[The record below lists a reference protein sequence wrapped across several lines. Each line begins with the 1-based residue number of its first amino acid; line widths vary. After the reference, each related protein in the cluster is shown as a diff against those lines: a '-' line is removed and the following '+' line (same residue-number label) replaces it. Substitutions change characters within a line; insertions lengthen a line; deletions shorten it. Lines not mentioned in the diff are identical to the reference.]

1 MDSDQKNHAEPNPKI
16 AILLKDARQRLVDTG
31 TRNRLVHVNRSAS
44 GANVLNIINERS
56 DDVFD
61 ILKNKSRKMRFKAT
75 GKDKP
80 KLDENA
86 PVLIEEP
93 VLKEP
98 FDESRYTDNQ
108 LETLLGPDAQQK
120 RLLRLASEARTA
132 EEEQGINILYL
143 SLGFLTWFE
152 DKSSAVKREAPLI
165 LLPVELNRNAKTST
179 YDIKCRDDDI
189 VTNLSLQER
198 LGGDFGLELPEINT
212 DEEGWS
218 PSVYFEKVRSII
230 ESKPEWSIDENGMQL
245 GFFSFAK
252 LLMLRDL
259 DPENWPSGGLESK
272 PLIDGLLASGF
283 ESDNPLFDKDDRLDK
298 KLSPADII
306 QVVDADASQT
316 KVIEEVRS
324 GRNLV
329 VQGPPGTG
337 KSQTIT
343 NIIASAVHDGK
354 TVLFVAEK
362 MAALSVVH
370 RRLKSTGLE
379 SICLEL
385 HSRAANKK
393 LVLAELARTLNAGS
407 AVPVFPDTPDK
418 LTSIRNGLNEVADIL
433 HSDIFD
439 IGETPFK
446 ILSELVHFAG
456 KNTPPP
462 KIDGTTLA
470 GLSSD
475 QILAIEKLIDGYCS
489 QLGEDK
495 DRTSNPFYGVNNLD
509 LQPMDVQRLQV
520 IVSDLY
526 KETSSFTKNAKQAM
540 EIAKF
545 KGPSFDE
552 IYKAADFF
560 QMVSQAPE
568 HAPDLV
574 SLFQDESTVSKLR
587 TALDIGHKWQDV
599 RKDGAS
605 QYVEAAWT
613 SPVDH
618 LRGPIASA
626 VGSFFSKFGGAY
638 RSASRELATL
648 LQLTIPKS
656 AEERLVLVDQL
667 LAAHTKRKHF
677 EECESFLMHALGNN
691 WHGEST
697 PFEKIL
703 AVGNWYQEVHQKQP
717 DVPVQTV
724 AGLAGKSDPTKKLA
738 HFLKTNAES
747 IFTAATDIFVKL
759 DLNLKQAF
767 SCTSLEQVP
776 LDALAFKLQSIAQNQ
791 MKYGDW
797 VKLAQTI
804 KKLETANLSDI
815 ISRIDAGEL
824 LPSSAKA
831 EIRYARAETLW
842 NKALAE
848 QPKLKQIANLQR
860 HELVEQFRQL
870 EKQRIDDV
878 KTIVRAKHLAQLPNG
893 SIGEM
898 GIIRGEIG
906 KKRRIKP
913 VRKLME
919 AAGNMIQRIKPVL
932 LMSPISIAQFLP
944 PETVEFDLLVIDEA
958 SQVRPEDAIGAIARA
973 KQIVVVGD
981 QKQLPPT
988 SFFSRI
994 TGGDEEQD
1002 EEDDVLD
1009 GMARATE
1016 MESILS
1022 LCEARSIPS
1031 RMLEW
1036 HYRSRDPSLIRVSNS
1051 EFYENNLVL
1060 PPSPLEND
1068 DKYGLKLRRVNGVYS
1083 SKSRGDGS
1091 PATNKIEAQ
1100 AVVAEIA
1107 QHARDNPDMSL
1118 GVVTFSVTQRNM
1130 VTEILEY
1137 ERRSDNVLDA
1147 FLREGRSEDVF
1158 IKNIENVQGDERDV
1172 ILVSIG
1178 YGPHESGGRL
1188 SSMSFGPVN
1197 SEGGGRR
1204 LNVLFSRARI
1214 KCEIFCSFDPGDID
1228 LARTQKEGPR
1238 ILKRYLE
1245 YAKTG
1250 ILDQRLPTGGEADS
1264 PFEDDVANEI
1274 RKLGYTV
1281 DHQIGSAGFLIDLG
1295 VKHPQQNGQYMLAVE
1310 CDGAT
1315 YHSALWA
1322 RERDR
1327 LRQDVLENLGWQ
1339 FHRIWSTDWF
1349 YRRAQ
1354 EIERLKTSLENVAL
1368 QMEDGVILQGAN
1380 TGDELRL
1387 VEESEYEK
1395 TPEIDVLEIPVLTC
1409 PPYEKADFIVHS
1421 SAEPHETPLARLT
1434 EITQRIV
1441 SIEGPI
1447 HKDEVARR
1455 LASVFGKEK
1464 AGRRIVEITGKALLK
1479 AKQPTSGER
1488 LLSDGSFWFNTAQ
1501 YENVPVRNRANQILS
1516 IQKAEMIPPM
1526 EIRAAIKMIVE
1537 QSGGAEESEIV
1548 RAVARLFGF
1557 ERVGPTLNAIISNEL
1572 SRASSKSE

>member
-1 MDSDQKNHAEPNPKI
+1 MFDNSQRDQVETSSKI
-16 AILLKDARQRLVDTG
+16 AILLKYARQKLVDTG

-44 GANVLNIINERS
+44 RANVLNIVNERS
-56 DDVFD
+56 NDVFD
-61 ILKNKSRKMRFKAT
+61 ILKTKSRKMRFKAT

-80 KLDENA
+80 KQDDDA
-86 PVLIEEP
+86 PLLIEEP
-93 VLKEP
+93 VPSEP
-98 FDESRYTDNQ
+98 FDEARYTDNL

-165 LLPVELNRNAKTST
+165 LLPVELIRNAKTST

-198 LGGDFGLELPEINT
+198 LKSDFGIELPEIDV
-212 DEEGWS
+212 DEESWS
-218 PSVYFEKVRSII
+218 PSAHFEEIRSVI
-230 ESKPEWSIDENGMQL
+230 ESKPEWSIDQNGIQL

-259 DPENWPSGGLESK
+259 DPENWPSGGLEAK
-272 PLIDGLLASGF
+272 PLIAGLLASGF
-283 ESDNPLFDKDDRLDK
+283 QSDISLFNEDDHLDE
-298 KLSPADII
+298 KLLPADII

-379 SICLEL
+379 RICLEL
-385 HSRAANKK
+385 HSKAANKK
-393 LVLAELARTLNAGS
+393 QVTAELARTLSAGG
-407 AVPVFPDTPDK
+407 AVPALPEIPQK
-418 LTSIRNGLNEVADIL
+418 LTKIRNVLNGVANIL
-433 HSDIFD
+433 HSDIS
-439 IGETPFK
+439 GVRETPFK
-446 ILSELVHFAG
+446 ILSELVQLVG

-462 KIDGTTLA
+462 KTDGTKLA
-470 GLSSD
+470 ELDST
-475 QILAIEKLIDGYCS
+475 QFVAIENLVDDYCNRV
-489 QLGEDK
+489 GDNK
-495 DRTSNPFYGVNNLD
+495 DRTGNPFYGVNNLD
-509 LQPMDVQRLQV
+509 LQPVDVQRLQ
-520 IVSDLY
+520 IAISELHQKVSGFAGKARRVL
-526 KETSSFTKNAKQAM
+526 

-545 KGPSFDE
+545 NEPSFND
-552 IYKAADFF
+552 IVIAANFF
-560 QMVSQAPE
+560 QAVSTAPE
-568 HAPDLV
+568 YAANLV
-574 SLFQDESTVSKLR
+574 SLFQGENEILKLR
-587 TALDIGHKWQDV
+587 ITLEIGQNWQDA

-605 QYVEAAWT
+605 KYVESAWT
-613 SPVDH
+613 IPVDH

-638 RSASRELATL
+638 RSASRELSTL
-648 LQLTIPKS
+648 LQAPIPKS
-656 AEERLVLVDQL
+656 AEARLSLVDEL
-667 LAAHTKRKHF
+667 LDAHTKRKRF
-677 EECESFLMHALGNN
+677 EECELFLKHALGAI
-691 WHGEST
+691 WYGERTS
-697 PFEKIL
+697 FGKIL
-703 AVGNWYQEVHQKQP
+703 AVEAWYQKVYQTQP
-717 DVPVQTV
+717 DVPVKTV
-724 AGLAGKSDPTKKLA
+724 AGLVSKPGVAQKTA
-738 HFLKTNAES
+738 QYLKNNAES
-747 IFTAATDIFVKL
+747 IFTATTEFFDKL
-759 DLNLKQAF
+759 GLDVQQAF
-767 SCTSLEQVP
+767 SCASLEQVP
-776 LDALAFKLQSIAQNQ
+776 LDALVIKLQSIAQNYTN
-791 MKYGDW
+791 YGDW
-797 VKLAQTI
+797 VKLTHTI
-804 KKLETANLSDI
+804 NKLEDATLGDVL
-815 ISRIDAGEL
+815 SRIDSGEL
-824 LPSSAKA
+824 LATSAKA
-831 EIRYARAETLW
+831 EIRYARAEALW
-842 NKALAE
+842 NDCLEK
-848 QPKLKQIANLQR
+848 QPKLKQISNLPR
-860 HELVEQFRQL
+860 HDLVEQFRQL

-878 KTIVRAKHLAQLPNG
+878 KTIVRAKHLAQLPSG

-906 KKRRIKP
+906 KKRALKP
-913 VRKLME
+913 IRKLME
-919 AAGNMIQRIKPVL
+919 TAGNMVQRIKPVL

-944 PETVEFDLLVIDEA
+944 PETVGFDLLVIDEA

-973 KQIVVVGD
+973 NQIVVVGD

-994 TGGDEEQD
+994 TGGDEDQD
-1002 EEDDVLD
+1002 DEDDVLE

-1036 HYRSRDPSLIRVSNS
+1036 HYRSRDPSLIRVSNT

-1068 DKYGLKLRRVNGVYS
+1068 SRYGLKFTRVNGVYS
-1083 SKSRGDGS
+1083 SKSKGDGS

-1107 QHARDNPDMSL
+1107 RHARENPDMSL
-1118 GVVTFSVTQRNM
+1118 GVATFSVTQRNM

-1137 ERRSDNVLDA
+1137 ERRSDSVLDA
-1147 FLREGRSEDVF
+1147 FLREGRPEDVF

-1178 YGPHESGGRL
+1178 YGPHEAGGRL
-1188 SSMSFGPVN
+1188 ATMSFGPVN

-1204 LNVLFSRARI
+1204 LNVLFSRARV

-1228 LARTQKEGPR
+1228 LGRTQKEGPR
-1238 ILKRYLE
+1238 ILKRFLE
-1245 YAKTG
+1245 FAKTG
-1250 ILDQRLPTGGEADS
+1250 IMDQALPTGGEADS

-1295 VKHPQQNGQYMLAVE
+1295 IKHPEQSGQYMLAVE

-1349 YRRAQ
+1349 YRRRQ
-1354 EIERLKTSLENVAL
+1354 EIERLRKALENAAL
-1368 QMEDGVILQGAN
+1368 RIEGGVMISGAN
-1380 TGDELRL
+1380 AGDELRV
-1387 VEESEYEK
+1387 VEDSKYENAPV
-1395 TPEIDVLEIPVLTC
+1395 TEVLEIPTLTC
-1409 PPYEKADFIVHS
+1409 PYYEKAEFVVHS
-1421 SAEPHETPLARLT
+1421 STEPHEAPLAQLAD
-1434 EITQRIV
+1434 IVQRITG
-1441 SIEGPI
+1441 IEGPI
-1447 HKDEVARR
+1447 HEDEIARR

-1464 AGRRIVEITGKALLK
+1464 AGKRIVEVTKKALVK
-1479 AKQPTSGER
+1479 AKQAISGEK
-1488 LLSDGSFWFNTAQ
+1488 LLCDGPFWFNASQ
-1501 YENVPVRNRANQILS
+1501 FQNVPVRNRANQILS
-1516 IQKAEMIPPM
+1516 IQKSEMISPM
-1526 EIRAAIKMIVE
+1526 EIKAAIKMIVE
-1537 QSGGAEESEIV
+1537 QSGDAEEHEII
-1548 RAVARLFGF
+1548 RGVARLLGF
-1557 ERVGPTLNAIISNEL
+1557 ERVGPTLNTIIGNEL
-1572 SRASSKSE
+1572 